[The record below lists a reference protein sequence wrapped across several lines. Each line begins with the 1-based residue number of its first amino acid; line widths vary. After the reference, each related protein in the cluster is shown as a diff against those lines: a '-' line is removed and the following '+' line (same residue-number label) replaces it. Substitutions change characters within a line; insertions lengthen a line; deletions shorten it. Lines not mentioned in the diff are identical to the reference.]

1 MPPSAYNFTGHNIMK
16 RTVIHWLIVGFVGF
30 FLLPWYMV
38 DGGFFSL
45 AWLGAFGEQ
54 GNGSGAMQVFSHG
67 RSWLLGPLLALIG
80 VFIALFVVKNF
91 VKSAKTIAAIS
102 AAGIIYTALQG
113 LIIVRA
119 GPRLFSGLLEGSA
132 AQAGQIGFG
141 TGVLVLLIALL
152 FILTTSFSAMGKGR
166 GDAFVVGLIGLIISL
181 VSIFVFFPVAH
192 ILISAFQSSD
202 GQFSPL
208 LFFPRFFS
216 SDIWGLGCLT
226 FSGSCGP
233 AINSLFLAV
242 MTGAGST
249 MLGLS
254 FALIFTRTGFVAK
267 PLLRVLTI
275 IPIITPPFVIGLAL
289 ILLFGRTGAATSVF
303 ADLFGAEKTRWIYG
317 FQGVYIA
324 QLLSFTPIA
333 FLVLIGVVEG
343 VSPSME
349 EASQTLDANRWQ
361 TFRYVSLPLMR
372 PGLANAFLLGFIESL
387 ADFGNPLVLG
397 GNFSVLSTEIYFS
410 IVGAVANPSRAATL
424 AIALLTLTLGA
435 FLLQRKWIG
444 KKSYATVTG
453 KADSGRHAALS
464 RGVKTAC
471 YMTALPWAAFTALVY
486 SMIIAGSFV
495 RLWGYNNSFTFDHY
509 IRAFGIKF
517 GETWRFTGVAWD
529 SYFTTLTIA
538 SIAAPLTA
546 FVGLATAYLLVRQ
559 NFAGKSWFEFST
571 MLSFAIPG
579 TVIGVSYI
587 LAFNFPPI
595 ELTGTSIILII
606 VFVFRN
612 MPVGVRGGIAAMSQL
627 DKSLDEASITLGAN
641 SYTTAR
647 RVIAPLLG
655 PALIAALTYSFV
667 RAITSVSAVIFLV
680 SAKHNMATA
689 FIVGRVENGD
699 FGLAIAY
706 SAVLIVTMLAAII
719 LLQLLIGKRRLRRD
733 DRVEN
738 TAKPPVTGEKA

>member
-1 MPPSAYNFTGHNIMK
+1 MR
-16 RTVIHWLIVGFVGF
+16 RTVIQWLIVGFVGF
-30 FLLPWYMV
+30 ILLPWYMV
-38 DGGFFSL
+38 DDGFFTFQWL
-45 AWLGAFGEQ
+45 AAFGEQ
-54 GNGSGAMQVFSHG
+54 GNGSALMQVLAHG
-67 RSWLLGPLLALIG
+67 RFWLFGPLLALLGITA
-80 VFIALFVVKNF
+80 ALLMIPDKVKA
-91 VKSAKTIAAIS
+91 AKTIAALS

-113 LIIVRA
+113 LIIVRR
-119 GPRLFSGLLEGSA
+119 GPRLFDTWLEGSVA
-132 AQAGQIGFG
+132 EAGQIGFG
-141 TGVLVLLIALL
+141 AGPLVMLMALL

-181 VSIFVFFPVAH
+181 VGVFVFFPVAH
-192 ILISAFQSSD
+192 ILFSAFQTSD
-202 GQFSPL
+202 GQFAPL

-226 FSGSCGP
+226 FNDYCGP
-233 AINSLFLAV
+233 AINSVVLAIL
-242 MTGAGST
+242 TGAGST

-289 ILLFGRTGAATSVF
+289 ILLFGRTGAATAVF
-303 ADLFGAEKTRWIYG
+303 ADLFGIAKSRWLYG
-317 FQGVYIA
+317 FEGVFLA

-361 TFRYVSLPLMR
+361 TFRYISLPLMR

-397 GNFSVLSTEIYFS
+397 GNFNVLSTEIYFS
-410 IVGAVANPSRAATL
+410 IVGAVANPARAATL
-424 AIALLTLTLGA
+424 AIVLLTLTLGA
-435 FLLQRKWIG
+435 FLLQRQWVG
-444 KKSYATVTG
+444 TKSYATVTG

-464 RGVKTAC
+464 RGVKIAC
-471 YMTALPWAAFTALVY
+471 YMTALPWAAFTAVVY
-486 SMIIAGSFV
+486 SMIIMGSFV
-495 RLWGYNNSFTFDHY
+495 KLWGYDNSFTLDHY

-538 SIAAPLTA
+538 TIAAPLTA
-546 FVGLATAYLLVRQ
+546 FIGLATAYLLVRQ
-559 NFAGKSWFEFST
+559 NFTGKSWFEFST

-595 ELTGTSIILII
+595 ELTGTGIILII

-641 SYTTAR
+641 SFTTVR
-647 RVIAPLLG
+647 RVIVPLLG
-655 PALIAALTYSFV
+655 PAIMAALTYSFV

-706 SAVLIVTMLAAII
+706 SAVLIVTMMLAII
-719 LLQLLIGKRRLRRD
+719 ALQLLIGKRRLRRD
-733 DRVEN
+733 DRVED
-738 TAKPPVTGEKA
+738 TSKAPTIGEKA